1 MYKSDNELCASR
13 TSKNANLKNTLYP
26 KTSNYI
32 CNRWCRWRCATFII
46 FILTGTLIL
55 MSIIASVPTSRPRL
69 AAHSFFPNGYRI
81 DLGKKDVAIP
91 CVKIYGFSSNCDT
104 LSLLLCLFEITR
116 NLYWR

>member
-1 MYKSDNELCASR
+1 MYKSNNELCASK
-13 TSKNANLKNTLYP
+13 TSTNVNIKNTKYP

-55 MSIIASVPTSRPRL
+55 LSIIASVPTSRPRL

-81 DLGKKDVAIP
+81 DLGKKVIDI
-91 CVKIYGFSSNCDT
+91 I
-104 LSLLLCLFEITR
+104 
-116 NLYWR
+116 